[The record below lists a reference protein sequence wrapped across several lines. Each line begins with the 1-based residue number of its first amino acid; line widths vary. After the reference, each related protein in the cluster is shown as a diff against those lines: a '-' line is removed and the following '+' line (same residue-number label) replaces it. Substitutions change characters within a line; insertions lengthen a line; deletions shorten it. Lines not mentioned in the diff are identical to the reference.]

1 MTEIAS
7 AVVRGPTRETTYRV
21 TPVTLPQLGNM
32 PCVAIS
38 QDTNRDAIVIMAEEG
53 AVTVFIPLGS
63 FAQLQAALN
72 KAAEQA
78 KNLSGGLRIIT

>member
-7 AVVRGPTRETTYRV
+7 AVVKGPTRETSYKV
-21 TPVTLPQLGNM
+21 TPVTLPHLKNM

-38 QDTNRDAIVIMAEEG
+38 QDTTRDAIVIMAEEG

-72 KAAEQA
+72 RAAEQA
-78 KNLSGGLRIIT
+78 KHLAGGLRIIT